1 VKKQITI
8 IFVILF
14 NCTFAWSQDYWMK
27 TTTPCDKELLLKTPG
42 EWMKPGYGYHANVS
56 KQQLQEIEYRLRVIH
71 QFVHNIYP
79 SPMAFDA
86 MWGYFTTDQNFAS
99 QIKIET
105 IQDRFRNSF
114 INGIPT
120 ILYSYHVG
128 FCAYHCGRE
137 PNEIMRGRGCETG
150 TNFSVVMNSLEGFFS
165 RLLIDEDYM
174 EMMRIDGR
182 PIRMMPVFKGKWKE
196 YDLYSPE
203 MGSGLSMVLLH
214 RDGILPYIPVTR
226 KQYLDRC
233 IEWLEQFFDKG
244 LKSVE
249 NPEGLAVLMDKKE
262 KDDQAKKYKK
272 LRDDVLKY
280 YRDELDATTK
290 AGLLD
295 SPAIIFGG
303 SMAHILI
310 KYPIFITQA
319 DGGRLLVTENP
330 AYIKK
335 NLPKYIPQIIVY
347 TMWNA
352 EDGPEPALNPYH
364 LYHRD
369 FPIEKLQAMIDK

>member
-1 VKKQITI
+1 
-8 IFVILF
+8 
-14 NCTFAWSQDYWMK
+14 
-27 TTTPCDKELLLKTPG
+27 
-42 EWMKPGYGYHANVS
+42 
-56 KQQLQEIEYRLRVIH
+56 
-71 QFVHNIYP
+71 
-79 SPMAFDA
+79 
-86 MWGYFTTDQNFAS
+86 
-99 QIKIET
+99 
-105 IQDRFRNSF
+105 
-114 INGIPT
+114 
-120 ILYSYHVG
+120 VG

-150 TNFSVVMNSLEGFFS
+150 TNFGVVMNSLEGFFS

-203 MGSGLSMVLLH
+203 IGSGLSMVLLH

-262 KDDQAKKYKK
+262 KDEQAKKYKK

-303 SMAHILI
+303 LMAHILI

-335 NLPKYIPQIIVY
+335 DLPKYIPQIIVY

-352 EDGPEPALNPYH
+352 KDGPDPALNPYH
-364 LYHRD
+364 LYYRD